1 MRSVTEGNALTL
13 ILVLPA
19 RYLAHLARAAWHK
32 TLHIQ
37 HSCVFSL
44 LRSVPEGAS
53 LPAGGWHLCV
63 SVSVPPGGGQ
73 PLHTTVALV
82 ECAW

>member
-44 LRSVPEGAS
+44 LDRCRRAPLFQLVDGTSV
-53 LPAGGWHLCV
+53 LVYLFH
-63 SVSVPPGGGQ
+63 
-73 PLHTTVALV
+73 LV
-82 ECAW
+82 EGSLCIQLSHW